1 MRACPNLKILPQN
14 SLFCSS
20 IWGVK
25 SEVATVATRNTSKV
39 PVDLLNTDF
48 CVNEMEK
55 NLEKE
60 KIMVSSILCI
70 KVICLGPHKM

>member
-1 MRACPNLKILPQN
+1 
-14 SLFCSS
+14 
-20 IWGVK
+20 VK